1 MTVKYKIY
9 LAILIFFS
17 TFIGYR
23 HLLPFLKSQFNNQQP
38 QVILVLGG
46 DIDREVAGIKIAKE
60 LNIPLIVSGGSNSQF
75 SDWLIKEEGI
85 SEDLVKR
92 DYRAKDTLT
101 NFTSIID
108 DLNEEDITHILLITS
123 KYHIARAKVVGGM
136 IASSRGIR
144 LTSLSIPCKSFCSV
158 KEQKESVKK
167 KYVDFL
173 RSIIWVVT
181 GKDIKPLVPNFLQYH
196 FES

>member
-1 MTVKYKIY
+1 MAVKYKIY
-9 LAILIFFS
+9 LIILIFFS
-17 TFIGYR
+17 TFLCYKY
-23 HLLPFLKSQFNNQQP
+23 LLPFMKSKFNNQQP
-38 QVILVLGG
+38 QLILVLGG

-60 LNIPLIVSGGSNSQF
+60 LNIPLIISGGSNSQF
-75 SDWLIKEEGI
+75 SDWLIKEGGI

-108 DLNEEDITHILLITS
+108 DLNEEEITHILLITS
-123 KYHIARAKVVGGM
+123 KYHIERAKVVCEI

-158 KEQKESVKK
+158 KEQKESVPKRNI
-167 KYVDFL
+167 DFV
-173 RSIIWVVT
+173 RSIIWVTT
-181 GKDIKPLVPNFLQYH
+181 GKDIKPLVPNFLKYH